1 MNIDS
6 IPTFNAVCNA
16 AATMLLL
23 AGFFFI
29 KRRDERRHRI
39 AMLSAGAASILFLAG
54 YITHKILMGGVHT
67 PFAGPPL
74 ARSTY
79 LFILTSH
86 SILAAAIAV
95 LVPRTFYLGLRGD
108 RERHRRWARFTF
120 PIWLYVSA
128 TGVLIYLFL
137 YVWWPRGA

>member
-16 AATMLLL
+16 IATVLLL
-23 AGFFFI
+23 AGFVFI
-29 KRRDERRHRI
+29 QRRDERRHRL
-39 AMLSAGAASILFLAG
+39 AMLSAGAASLLFLAG
-54 YITHKILMGGVHT
+54 YLTHKALLGGVHT

-74 ARSTY
+74 ARNVY
-79 LFILTSH
+79 LFILVSH

-108 RERHRRWARFTF
+108 RERHRRWARLTF

-137 YVWWPRGA
+137 YAWWPRGA